1 MTRPEVVRPM
11 PQLTD
16 AMAADLLEAGDVSEA
31 LVEAAVRDRTVDAR
45 LVQLWADRFG
55 DPDRELTDEEH
66 ELRRKRLE
74 QHREWIAAWHE
85 TRHERN
91 TR

>member
-1 MTRPEVVRPM
+1 MTRPEIVRLM

-31 LVEAAVRDRTVDAR
+31 LVEAAARDRAVDTR

-74 QHREWIAAWHE
+74 QHREWITTWHE